1 MKDGYYLSVY
11 VNPVGLQRVLN
22 VTYRHDAN
30 VSLWRKQ
37 REDVTLVAHWEIE
50 RISGQKQ
57 HRTPFL
63 DESHLRGFLDERL
76 AEHGLTLNDM
86 TEVWGTPD
94 VDTVTDYH
102 LGDDYPELSYHA
114 LSHLYSA
121 LLLDTDKYFTGTI
134 LGFAVDRGPEFVI
147 ERVIKDKWFAGCV
160 VRDGKITLFPV
171 ESPAPLYGAAKDR
184 FKQREGTLMALA
196 TATKAHGQCDREA
209 ILDDFVFD
217 DITSIT
223 TPATAL
229 ASIVDQVTET
239 LVIDPEFTQAESLVS
254 AVMKEVQTIS
264 VRIMERNVE
273 RALTQHRLD
282 PAETRLAMAGGYAL
296 NCPTNS
302 HLMAKYSFTE
312 LLAPPC
318 VGDDGQSVGMAL
330 AAFLKKSG
338 DKKFSFRFP
347 TAYLGTSDD
356 TLDEVLREH
365 EHFIAGVSAYD
376 DATAVADLR
385 EGPVVWFNGRS
396 EIGPRALGNRSLLA
410 DPTTYTSK
418 ELLNQHK
425 QREWW
430 RPVAPVVLEEH
441 TADWFEDARPSPY
454 MLETFTIRGDRRTR
468 IPAVAHLD
476 YSARVQ
482 TLTSEQ
488 NPALHRLI
496 RAFHSA
502 TGVPMLC
509 NTSLN
514 DKGEPIIEKIVEA
527 VNFCLRKEIRIAYIN
542 GARVEFANFEA
553 YPEREPHPRSH
564 ERFTAIPEDAE
575 RSIRAALN
583 PHRLPDVHLY
593 RYLHD
598 NLMMDRIDITTSE
611 GARTVR
617 EAVDAQF
624 AADPALRAYS
634 ENRMRERGE
643 KFASIGAKY
652 AF

>member
-30 VSLWRKQ
+30 VSLWLKRGD
-37 REDVTLVAHWEIE
+37 RVTLVAHWEIE

-63 DESHLRGFLDERL
+63 DLDHLRGFLDERL
-76 AEHGLTLNDM
+76 AEHDLTLADM

-94 VDTVTDYH
+94 VDTTDDYH
-102 LGDDYPELSYHA
+102 LGDEYPELAYHA

-121 LLLDTDKYFTGTI
+121 LLLDSEKYFGGTT

-147 ERVIKDKWFAGCV
+147 ERVVKDKWFVGCV
-160 VRDGKITLFPV
+160 VRDGEITVFPV
-171 ESPAPLYGAAKDR
+171 QSPAPLYGAAKDR
-184 FKQREGTLMALA
+184 FRMREGTLMALA
-196 TATKAHGQCDREA
+196 TATKAHGQCDRDA
-209 ILDDFVFD
+209 ILDEFVFD
-217 DITSIT
+217 DITSLT

-229 ASIVDQVTET
+229 DRIVGQVGST
-239 LVIDPEFTQAESLVS
+239 LVSDPQFTAEESLVS
-254 AVMKEVQTIS
+254 AVMKEVQAIS

-273 RALTQHRLD
+273 TAMERHGID
-282 PAETRLAMAGGYAL
+282 PARTRLALAGGYAL

-302 HLMAKYSFTE
+302 HLMDKYGFSE

-318 VGDDGQSVGMAL
+318 VGDDGQSIGMAL
-330 AAFLKKSG
+330 AAFLKKCG
-338 DKKFSFRFP
+338 GRRFSFRFP
-347 TAYLGTSDD
+347 TAYLGSGDTSLDRVLEQHASFVADVTDYDD
-356 TLDEVLREH
+356 T
-365 EHFIAGVSAYD
+365 
-376 DATAVADLR
+376 TAIADLR
-385 EGPVVWFNGRS
+385 NGPVVWFNGRS

-441 TADWFEDARPSPY
+441 IDTWFENARPSPY
-454 MLETFTIRGDRRTR
+454 MLETFTIRGAHRTK

-482 TLTSEQ
+482 TLTAEQ
-488 NPALHRLI
+488 NPALHRLL
-496 RAFHSA
+496 RAFHDA

-514 DKGEPIIEKIVEA
+514 DKGEPIIEKVAEA
-527 VNFCLRKEIRIAYIN
+527 VNFCLRKRIEVAYLN
-542 GARVEFANFEA
+542 GRRVRFTNFDA
-553 YPEREPHPRSH
+553 YPETEPLPRDH
-564 ERFTAIPEDAE
+564 TRFTSVPPEAE
-575 RSIRAALN
+575 QRIRAALN
-583 PHRLPDVHLY
+583 PHGLPDVYLY

-598 NLMMDRIDITTSE
+598 NLMVDDIDITTPE
-611 GARTVR
+611 GAQAVR

-624 AADPALRAYS
+624 AADPGLRAYS
-634 ENRMRERGE
+634 ENRMRERGQ
-643 KFASIGAKY
+643 KFASLGATY